1 VAKKRNKNTTSGAI
15 HDRTA
20 KSARPWNDPEVVKAN
35 YQYGM
40 TRRGFGSY
48 KKVHE
53 FENTIEDKGILDSG
67 NRLTC
72 RPCGTFKNSCVCGA

>member
-1 VAKKRNKNTTSGAI
+1 MVKKRNKNTTSGAI

>member
-1 VAKKRNKNTTSGAI
+1 MAKKRNKKTTSGAI

-72 RPCGTFKNSCVCGA
+72 RPCGKFKNSCGCGA